1 MDRLKVLEGFY
12 QDDPHDPFNVYA
24 LAIEYLKTDV
34 QKSLKFFEELLSNHP
49 DYVPTYY
56 HAAKLYQDLNERDRS
71 IAVYE
76 KGMQVSLKNNDLKAH
91 RELKAAYD
99 ELMFE

>member
-12 QDDPHDPFNVYA
+12 HEDPDDPFNVYA
-24 LAIEYLKTDV
+24 LALEYLKTDT
-34 QKSLKFFEELLSNHP
+34 QKSLQLFEELLASHP

-56 HAAKLYQDLNERDRS
+56 HAAKLYYELHERDKS
-71 IAVYE
+71 ISVYE
-76 KGMQVSLKNNDLKAH
+76 KGLQVALKSKDMKAH

-99 ELMFE
+99 EMMYE

>member
-1 MDRLKVLEGFY
+1 MDRLKALEGFY
-12 QDDPHDPFNVYA
+12 QDDPADPFNVYA
-24 LAIEYLKTDV
+24 LAIEYLNTDA
-34 QKSLKFFEELLSNHP
+34 QKSLKLFEELLSNHP

-56 HAAKLYQDLNERDRS
+56 HAAKLYQNLNEKEKS

-76 KGMQVSLKNNDLKAH
+76 KGLQVSLKNKDAKAH

-99 ELMFE
+99 ELMFD

>member
-1 MDRLKVLEGFY
+1 MDRLNVLEDY
-12 QDDPHDPFNVYA
+12 YHDDPRDPFNIYA

-34 QKSLKFFEELLSNHP
+34 QKSLKLFEELLLNHP
-49 DYVPTYY
+49 DYLPTYY
-56 HAAKLYQDLNERDRS
+56 HAAKLYQELNERDKS

-76 KGMQVSLKNNDLKAH
+76 KGLQVSLKNKDLKAH

>member
-1 MDRLKVLEGFY
+1 MDRLKVLLAFY
-12 QDDPHDPFNVYA
+12 QDDPTDPFNAYA
-24 LAIEYLKTDV
+24 LAIEYLNSDV
-34 QKSLKFFEELLSNHP
+34 QKSRKLFEELLSNHP

-56 HAAKLYQDLNERDRS
+56 HAAKLYQELNEKEKS

-76 KGMQVSLKNNDLKAH
+76 KGLQISLKNKDTKAH